1 MISAGEARIVT
12 SAGEARGR
20 ATTGLALRSGFTPDR
35 PDCATWAFLTSSCL
49 VSESSPPMELESELP
64 PVLLDFLGS

>member
-35 PDCATWAFLTSSCL
+35 PGA
-49 VSESSPPMELESELP
+49 
-64 PVLLDFLGS
+64 PVWLYTGPA